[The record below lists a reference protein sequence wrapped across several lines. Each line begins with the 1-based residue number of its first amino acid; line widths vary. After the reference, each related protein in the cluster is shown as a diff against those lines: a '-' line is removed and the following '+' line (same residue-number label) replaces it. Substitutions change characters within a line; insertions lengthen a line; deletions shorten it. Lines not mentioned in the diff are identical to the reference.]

1 MASYKLTWLFNL
13 SWWRT
18 LSLTLYR
25 ATFLI
30 IGLGFFFRGPYF
42 PILWDL
48 SISSTVII
56 SSFMFSQV
64 VLTAASSVTSSLLS
78 GIPYRSIDYC
88 SCLSICVSKIAIL
101 SCIFKALSSK
111 MFVFSSFY
119 FLSFSYSS
127 NLALIKSTDSC
138 NLFMRILPLN
148 WLSCVVLTIAVISLK
163 LRLVEWI
170 YSLRNISPHSD
181 DCKLPVKT
189 SSNDVLFKR
198 KESLKLLLLVL
209 YNRHHHLTGHW
220 GHVFLSFNF

>member
-1 MASYKLTWLFNL
+1 
-13 SWWRT
+13 
-18 LSLTLYR
+18 
-25 ATFLI
+25 
-30 IGLGFFFRGPYF
+30 
-42 PILWDL
+42 
-48 SISSTVII
+48 
-56 SSFMFSQV
+56 MFSQV

-119 FLSFSYSS
+119 FLCFSYSS